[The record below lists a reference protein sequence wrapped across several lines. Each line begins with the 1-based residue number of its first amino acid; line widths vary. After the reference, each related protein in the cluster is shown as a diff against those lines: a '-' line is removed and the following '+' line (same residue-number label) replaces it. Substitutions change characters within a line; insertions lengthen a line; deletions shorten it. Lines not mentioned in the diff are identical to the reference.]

1 MSSPRLVIISAGLA
15 ILLVA
20 LPATTARRPRY
31 GGTLRVEIGA
41 VVKSLDPMSDSANA
55 EDSVAKWE
63 MSSLV
68 YEGHGPHAAMFVFDE
83 RERDKPA
90 GPGPF
95 HVTAFE
101 AGKRAVLAATE
112 DYRLGR
118 PFVDSIE
125 ITMGRAARDRIL
137 DLELNKADFAEIPAE
152 DARRA
157 AEHGVRVSRSK
168 PDELLA
174 LVFTG
179 GDEPGRGKPVSAK
192 AREAIALSIDRAA
205 IVNFILQKE
214 GEPTGGLLPQW
225 SSGTAFL
232 FSTATDTVHA
242 KELSAQIVP
251 APKIVLGYDSGDS
264 LEQAVADRIAVN
276 VREAGVMVTTRAIPQ
291 PPGLAAPL
299 DERIWKRT
307 TATVD
312 ALLVRLS
319 MPSPKPA
326 ETLEL
331 FSNEFGITTSMN
343 SIFVLPSASAQEIY
357 ERERRVVGTFR
368 VVPLVWLPRVYG
380 LSARV
385 RDWTPPGPGES
396 WPLADVWLDGPV
408 EAAVEEGKK

>member
-1 MSSPRLVIISAGLA
+1 MSSARLAITSGGLA

-41 VVKSLDPMSDSANA
+41 TVTSLDPTVAAANA
-55 EDSVAKWE
+55 AEDAAKAE
-63 MSSLV
+63 LDSLI
-68 YEGHGPHAAMFVFDE
+68 YDN
-83 RERDKPA
+83 RDA
-90 GPGPF
+90 SGTFRGTGPF

-101 AGKRAVLAATE
+101 AGKRVVLAANE
-112 DYRLGR
+112 DYPQGR
-118 PFVDSIE
+118 PFVDAIE

-157 AEHGVRVSRSK
+157 AELGVRVSRSR

-174 LVFTG
+174 LVFLRG
-179 GDEPGRGKPVSAK
+179 GEPKRSRVVDGRV
-192 AREAIALSIDRAA
+192 REAMALSIDRAA

-214 GEPTGGLLPQW
+214 GEPAGGLLPQW

-232 FSTATDTVHA
+232 FSTAADVVHA

-251 APKIVLGYDSGDS
+251 VPKIVLGYDSGDS
-264 LEQAVADRIAVN
+264 LEQAVAERIAVDA
-276 VREAGVMVTTRAIPQ
+276 REARIQLTAQAVRPGLENASDARLVRLRMQ
-291 PPGLAAPL
+291 SKSPGLAL
-299 DERIWKRT
+299 ESFMDT
-307 TATVD
+307 LG
-312 ALLVRLS
+312 ALT
-319 MPSPKPA
+319 KIEDKA
-326 ETLEL
+326 
-331 FSNEFGITTSMN
+331 
-343 SIFVLPSASAQEIY
+343 LPDLASAEDIY
-357 ERERRVVGTFR
+357 NRERGIVSSYR

-380 LSARV
+380 LSGRV
-385 RDWTPPGPGES
+385 RDWTAPGPGEG

>member
-1 MSSPRLVIISAGLA
+1 M
-15 ILLVA
+15 
-20 LPATTARRPRY
+20 TARRPRY

-41 VVKSLDPMSDSANA
+41 TVTSLDPTVAATSEAEGAAKAELDSLIYDN
-55 EDSVAKWE
+55 
-63 MSSLV
+63 
-68 YEGHGPHAAMFVFDE
+68 
-83 RERDKPA
+83 RDA
-90 GPGPF
+90 SGTYRGTGPF
-95 HVTAFE
+95 HVATFE

-125 ITMGRAARDRIL
+125 ITMGRAARDRIV
-137 DLELNKADFAEIPAE
+137 DLELNRADFAEIPAE

-157 AEHGVRVSRSK
+157 AEHGVRVSRSR

-174 LVFTG
+174 LVFLRG
-179 GDEPGRGKPVSAK
+179 GGPKRSRVVDGRV
-192 AREAIALSIDRAA
+192 REAIALSIDRAA

-214 GEPTGGLLPQW
+214 GEPAGGLLPQW

-232 FSTATDTVHA
+232 FSTAADVVHA

-264 LEQAVADRIAVN
+264 LEQAVAERIAVDA
-276 VREAGVMVTTRAIPQ
+276 REARIQLTAQAVRPGLENASDARLVRLRMQ
-291 PPGLAAPL
+291 SKSPGLAL
-299 DERIWKRT
+299 ESFIDT
-307 TATVD
+307 LG
-312 ALLVRLS
+312 ALT
-319 MPSPKPA
+319 KIEDKA
-326 ETLEL
+326 
-331 FSNEFGITTSMN
+331 
-343 SIFVLPSASAQEIY
+343 LPDLASAEDIY
-357 ERERRVVGTFR
+357 NRERAIVSSYR

-380 LSARV
+380 LSGRV

>member
-1 MSSPRLVIISAGLA
+1 V
-15 ILLVA
+15 
-20 LPATTARRPRY
+20 PAAN
-31 GGTLRVEIGA
+31 
-41 VVKSLDPMSDSANA
+41 SD
-55 EDSVAKWE
+55 EEPAKE
-63 MSSLV
+63 QIDSLV
-68 YEGHGPHAAMFVFDE
+68 YDVLEPKSKFTVNGA
-83 RERDKPA
+83 
-90 GPGPF
+90 F
-95 HVTAFE
+95 HVAAFE

-125 ITMGRAARDRIL
+125 IAMGRAARDRIV

-291 PPGLAAPL
+291 PLGLAAPL

-357 ERERRVVGTFR
+357 ERERWVVGTFR

-380 LSARV
+380 LSGRV
-385 RDWTPPGPGES
+385 RDWTPPGPGEG

>member
-1 MSSPRLVIISAGLA
+1 MKLRLS
-15 ILLVA
+15 LLVA
-20 LPATTARRPRY
+20 ASSAIVLLTALPVRTARRPRY
-31 GGTLRVEIGA
+31 GGTLRIEIGTTIR
-41 VVKSLDPMSDSANA
+41 SLDPAVPAANSD
-55 EDSVAKWE
+55 EEPAKEQIDWLIYDVLE
-63 MSSLV
+63 PKSKFTV
-68 YEGHGPHAAMFVFDE
+68 NGA
-83 RERDKPA
+83 
-90 GPGPF
+90 F

-125 ITMGRAARDRIL
+125 ITMGRAARERIL

-157 AEHGVRVSRSK
+157 TEHGVRVSRSR

-174 LVFTG
+174 LVFLRG
-179 GDEPGRGKPVSAK
+179 AEPKRTRLVDARI
-192 AREAIALSIDRAA
+192 REAIALSIDRAA

-214 GEPTGGLLPQW
+214 GEPAGGLLPQW

-232 FSTATDTVHA
+232 FTTVADVVHA

-251 APKIVLGYDSGDS
+251 VPKIVLGYDSGDS
-264 LEQAVADRIAVN
+264 LEQAVAERIAVDA
-276 VREAGVMVTTRAIPQ
+276 REARIQLTAQAVRPGLENASDARLVRLRMQ
-291 PPGLAAPL
+291 SESPGLAL
-299 DERIWKRT
+299 ESFMDT
-307 TATVD
+307 LG
-312 ALLVRLS
+312 ALT
-319 MPSPKPA
+319 KIEDKA
-326 ETLEL
+326 
-331 FSNEFGITTSMN
+331 
-343 SIFVLPSASAQEIY
+343 LPDLASAEDIY
-357 ERERRVVGTFR
+357 NREREIVSSYR

-380 LSARV
+380 LSGRV

>member
-1 MSSPRLVIISAGLA
+1 MSSPRLAITSAGLA
-15 ILLVA
+15 ILLIA

-31 GGTLRVEIGA
+31 GGTLRVDIGA
-41 VVKSLDPMSDSANA
+41 TVTSLDPSVATANGNEDSAKA
-55 EDSVAKWE
+55 EIDSLIYDA
-63 MSSLV
+63 
-68 YEGHGPHAAMFVFDE
+68 
-83 RERDKPA
+83 RDA
-90 GPGPF
+90 DGTFRGAGPF

-125 ITMGRAARDRIL
+125 ITMGRSARERIL
-137 DLELNKADFAEIPAE
+137 DLELNKTDFAEIPAE

-157 AEHGVRVSRSK
+157 AEHGVRVTRSK

-214 GEPTGGLLPQW
+214 GEPTGGLLPKW

-264 LEQAVADRIAVN
+264 LEQAVAERIAVN
-276 VREAGVMVTTRAIPQ
+276 AREAGITVTARATPR
-291 PPGLAAPL
+291 PAWPLAPL
-299 DERIWKRT
+299 DDRMWKRT
-307 TATVD
+307 PGIVD
-312 ALLVRLS
+312 ALLVRIS
-319 MPSPKPA
+319 MPSRKPA
-326 ETLEL
+326 ETLEDFAGL
-331 FSNEFGITTSMN
+331 LGITTSRN
-343 SIFVLPSASAQEIY
+343 SYFVVPGATAEVIY
-357 ERERRVVGTFR
+357 ERERAILSSYR

-380 LSARV
+380 LSGRV
-385 RDWTPPGPGES
+385 RDWTPPGPGEA

-408 EAAVEEGKK
+408 EAAVEEGKQ

>member
-1 MSSPRLVIISAGLA
+1 MKLRLSQLAAASSA
-15 ILLVA
+15 IVLLTA
-20 LPATTARRPRY
+20 LPVKTARRPRY
-31 GGTLRVEIGA
+31 GGTLRVEIGTS
-41 VVKSLDPMSDSANA
+41 VKSLDPAVPAANSEEEPAKELIDSLIYDVIEPKSKSTVNGA
-55 EDSVAKWE
+55 
-63 MSSLV
+63 
-68 YEGHGPHAAMFVFDE
+68 
-83 RERDKPA
+83 
-90 GPGPF
+90 F

-137 DLELNKADFAEIPAE
+137 DLELNKTDFAEIPAE

-157 AEHGVRVSRSK
+157 AERGVRVSRSR

-174 LVFTG
+174 LVFRRSVEPTKTG
-179 GDEPGRGKPVSAK
+179 LAGARM
-192 AREAIALSIDRAA
+192 REAVALSIDRAA

-214 GEPTGGLLPQW
+214 GEPAGGLLPQW

-232 FSTATDTVHA
+232 FSTVADVVHA

-264 LEQAVADRIAVN
+264 LEQAVAERIAVDA
-276 VREAGVMVTTRAIPQ
+276 REARVQVTPQALKRGLENVTDARLIRLRMQSKSPAAALDGFTDSLAVTTGLETAALPDAASPEDIYNRERAI
-291 PPGLAAPL
+291 
-299 DERIWKRT
+299 
-307 TATVD
+307 V
-312 ALLVRLS
+312 
-319 MPSPKPA
+319 
-326 ETLEL
+326 
-331 FSNEFGITTSMN
+331 N
-343 SIFVLPSASAQEIY
+343 SY
-357 ERERRVVGTFR
+357 R

-380 LSARV
+380 LSGRV

-408 EAAVEEGKK
+408 EAAMEEGKQ